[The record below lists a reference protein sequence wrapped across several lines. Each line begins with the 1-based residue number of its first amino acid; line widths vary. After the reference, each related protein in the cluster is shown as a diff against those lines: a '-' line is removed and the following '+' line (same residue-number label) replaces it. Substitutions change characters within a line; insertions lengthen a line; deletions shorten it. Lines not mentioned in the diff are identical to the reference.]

1 MADKI
6 RLVQGDTKPAIII
19 SLTDEETG
27 APVAVSGATVK
38 LYLRAVGE
46 DTILLTKTAFL
57 LPGVVTAS
65 GSIDATAPYDTLGA
79 GGRLQFVWSAG
90 DLDIEEGAYEGE
102 IEITFSDGSIQ
113 TVYDTLKFSLRED
126 F

>member
-19 SLTDEETG
+19 SLTDEETEV
-27 APVAVSGATVK
+27 PIAVNGATVK

-46 DTILLTKTAFL
+46 DTVLLTKTAFL
-57 LPGVVTAS
+57 LPGIVTAG
-65 GSIDATAPYDTLGA
+65 GSVDTSAPYDTLGS